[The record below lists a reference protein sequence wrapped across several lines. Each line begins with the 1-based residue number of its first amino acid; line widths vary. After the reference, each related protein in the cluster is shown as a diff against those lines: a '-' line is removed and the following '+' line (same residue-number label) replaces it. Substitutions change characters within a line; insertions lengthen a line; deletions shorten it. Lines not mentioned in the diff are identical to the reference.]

1 MPQPMSPD
9 AGAPRTRIFLAC
21 SGLGTIH
28 RGYESFFRASYDA
41 LRRQQGLDVRLFKGS
56 GPASEGERA
65 LRHLPRDGAMARA
78 IGALVQ
84 RGPYVVEQV
93 SFAASLIP
101 HVLREK
107 PDVIFF
113 CDPAIGKVLGRW
125 RQSHGGTYRLVF
137 HNSGPIAPPFPWF
150 DHVQQVTPTAHD
162 DAMAAGEPAS
172 RHTLLPCALDI
183 GSAPV
188 RVTGAERAA
197 RRRALGFPETRPVIL
212 SVGALNRH
220 HKRMDYLIREVAS
233 LPEPRPHLVMLGQ
246 EEADTP
252 AVRAM
257 AHLLL
262 GAHGVSIRT
271 VGQDEV
277 DEYYRAADVFA
288 LASLREGFG
297 LGYAEALA
305 HGLPCIAHDFAVA
318 RFVLGEEGIYA
329 DLRQPGAL
337 AEALRC
343 ALASEST
350 DAVIQRRHAGVA
362 QRFGWHE
369 LAPRYARML
378 RESMHQSQRRM
389 VPST

>member
-1 MPQPMSPD
+1 M
-9 AGAPRTRIFLAC
+9 RVFLAC

-28 RGYESFFRASYDA
+28 RGYESFIRASYDA
-41 LRRQQGLDVRLFKGS
+41 LRRQPGLDVRLFKGS
-56 GPASEGERA
+56 GAPAEGERA
-65 LRHLPRDGAMARA
+65 LWQLPRDGALARA
-78 IGALVQ
+78 IGAVVR

-93 SFAASLIP
+93 TFAASLIP

-125 RQSHGGTYRLVF
+125 RQMNAATYRLVF

-150 DHVQQVTPTAHD
+150 DHVQQVTPIAHE
-162 DAMAAGEPAS
+162 AALAAGEPAN

-183 GSAPV
+183 GTPPV
-188 RVTGAERAA
+188 RATAPERAA

-246 EEADTP
+246 QEADTP

-257 AHLLL
+257 ANLLL
-262 GAHGVSIRT
+262 GAHGFSMRT
-271 VGQDEV
+271 VGQHEV
-277 DEYYRAADVFA
+277 DEYYRAADVFT

-305 HGLPCIAHDFAVA
+305 HGLPCIAHDFPVA
-318 RFVLGEEGIYA
+318 RFVLDDEGIYA
-329 DLRQPGAL
+329 DLREPGAL
-337 AEALRC
+337 AEAISRV
-343 ALASEST
+343 LASDST
-350 DAVIQRRHAGVA
+350 EAVIQRRHAGVA
-362 QRFGWHE
+362 QRFGWPE
-369 LAPRYARML
+369 LAPRYARMF
-378 RESMHQSQRRM
+378 RESTHQSQRRM
-389 VPST
+389 VART